1 MLLEECGTLY
11 VPWKLQLIVHAK
23 SVYTMFRTKAAV
35 GSLVLETLGS
45 LCLIRNSLWSLHSDT
60 FYCSQIFMTP

>member
-45 LCLIRNSLWSLHSDT
+45 LCLIWN
-60 FYCSQIFMTP
+60 